1 MLVFASSALGAE
13 TTTTEAIP
21 VPTTSTTPT
30 STGEVDPAA
39 VTTTSTTSTETKDD
53 DNSDDNRWVAIVI
66 FVLGALGVTLAY
78 VFYDRWRKSYETLA
92 LATLTATGAF
102 PETVFPPGEA
112 GVRPL
117 RNQTP
122 PPKLVVTGPATVIVG
137 EPNIFKAA
145 VDDVAADSC
154 TWTVE
159 PEGAAT
165 IQPSKG
171 AEVTVTATKSG
182 PLTLSARIDKGEPTT
197 AKLTAIKKTG
207 GGVPLLGTG
216 FAGVAAAIIAF
227 SLAGGLAALDVIG
240 GEAFIAFLGPV
251 VGYFFAQAKE
261 TGEKPS
267 AE

>member
-13 TTTTEAIP
+13 TTTTEAVP
-21 VPTTSTTPT
+21 APTTSTAPT
-30 STGEVDPAA
+30 TTAEVESDA
-39 VTTTSTTSTETKDD
+39 VTTTATTSTETKDD
-53 DNSDDNRWVAIVI
+53 DSSDDNRWVAIGI
-66 FVLGALGVTLAY
+66 FLLGALGVILAY

-92 LATLTATGAF
+92 LATLTATGAY

-112 GVRPL
+112 GVRL
-117 RNQTP
+117 AQAQTP
-122 PPKLVVTGPATVIVG
+122 PKPVVTGPATVIVG
-137 EPNIFKAA
+137 EPNIFKAT

-154 TWTVE
+154 TWTVK

-165 IQPSKG
+165 IQPSTG

-182 PLTLSARIDKGEPTT
+182 PLTLYAQIDDGAPTPV
-197 AKLTAIKKTG
+197 KLTAANKTG

-216 FAGVAAAIIAF
+216 FAGAAAAIIAF

-267 AE
+267 TE